1 MITSMPAHAR
11 AGESD
16 PFRLPGASGAPS
28 RVIVVASDASE
39 LSDAA
44 VRIATQLQRLFGCAP
59 RVVSVLPPLPGVV
72 PPIGGALVAVPTA
85 QTSVARSERRRR
97 EVEVQLRQ
105 TAGEDGTWPIAVAV
119 GLAADI
125 VVEEVEAHDAALVV
139 LGLRRHGVLEH
150 VFRDD
155 VAAHVMRTSPVPTLA
170 VVASLRALPRR
181 IIVATDFSRAS
192 VRAAQAALQV
202 TGDNGELLLV
212 HVSHTSAVTDEDS
225 EGTQLVRTLGVQE
238 AFAQLVRELAPARGI
253 SLVPTVLE
261 GTAPA
266 AVLLDLASRSAVDL
280 VAIGAHRRPAVERFF
295 LGSVAQ
301 TVLREAPCSVLV
313 ARASPGVS
321 PRGGAHPP
329 VRSRPVEGA
338 S

>member
-1 MITSMPAHAR
+1 ITGTPAR
-11 AGESD
+11 APEGESG

-28 RVIVVASDASE
+28 RVILVASDASE

-44 VRIATQLQRLFGCAP
+44 VRIASQLHERLGCDP
-59 RVVSVLPPLPGVV
+59 RVISVLPPLPGVV

-105 TAGEDGTWPIAVAV
+105 TAGDAGAWPIAVAV

-125 VVEEVEAHDAALVV
+125 VVEEVQAHDAALVV

-155 VAAHVMRTSPVPTLA
+155 VAAQVMRASPVPTLA
-170 VVASLRALPRR
+170 VVSALRTLPRR
-181 IIVATDFSRAS
+181 VIVATDFSRAS

-202 TGDNGELLLV
+202 TGDDGELLLV
-212 HVSHTSAVTDEDS
+212 HVTHTAAVPDEDS
-225 EGTQLVRTLGVQE
+225 EGTVLVRTLGVQE
-238 AFAQLVRELAPARGI
+238 AFARLMRDLAPPSGI

-266 AVLLDLASRSAVDL
+266 AVLLELAARTAVDRG
-280 VAIGAHRRPAVERFF
+280 AIGAHRRPAVERFF

-301 TVLREAPCSVLV
+301 TVMREAPCSVLV
-313 ARASPGVS
+313 ARGTAGAPPSPPES
-321 PRGGAHPP
+321 ED
-329 VRSRPVEGA
+329 VRA
-338 S
+338 